1 MCLWR
6 SLEEIE
12 EFFGPTGNYGD
23 DLTDESA
30 EVYLPRQSNDLVGK
44 TVIEP
49 EYADDLNDAPTNVWL
64 TDKAREAL
72 HGDPIRAH
80 ERHMALVAAGDPHAV
95 AIAEACRRWLAA
107 RESTSTIELQKGA

>member
-1 MCLWR
+1 MTSLWYD
-6 SLEEIE
+6 LDDIE
-12 EFFGPTGNYGD
+12 RFYDRDGNYDD

-30 EVYLPRQSNDLVGK
+30 AVDLSRRS
-44 TVIEP
+44 
-49 EYADDLNDAPTNVWL
+49 DDLEDAPTNVWL

-72 HGDPIRAH
+72 HGDPIRAY
-80 ERHMALVAAGDPHAV
+80 ERQQSLVAAGDPHAV